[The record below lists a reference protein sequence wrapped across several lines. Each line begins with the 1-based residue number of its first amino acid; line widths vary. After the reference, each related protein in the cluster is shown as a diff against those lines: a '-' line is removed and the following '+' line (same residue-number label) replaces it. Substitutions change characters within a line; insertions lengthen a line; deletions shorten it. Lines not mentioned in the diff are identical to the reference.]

1 MAAESPNTRTLE
13 RLLTLVGGYCDD
25 KAIALVRQAHAFAAR
40 AHGEQKRLN
49 GELYI
54 THPLATA
61 VILAEMKLS
70 PTVVAAGL
78 LHDVP
83 EDTAV
88 TIEEVRAAFGDDI
101 AGLVNGITK
110 VGKVKYRGV
119 ERYVENLRKMFL
131 VMAEDVR
138 VIFIKFADRLHNL
151 ETLDVVPAP
160 KRKRVA
166 LESLE
171 IYAPIANRLGMGDIR
186 GRLEDAAFRY
196 VDPEAYARTA
206 GFIETH
212 VKQHEGY
219 VDRLARAVRTQ
230 LEAAGVDVV
239 GVHGRRKHVY
249 SLHKKLLRHGGD
261 IAKIH
266 DLLAV
271 RAIVRSVAD
280 CYAALG
286 VIHAR
291 WKPLK
296 GRIKDYVAQPKP
308 NGYQSLHTTVFAD
321 EGEIIE
327 IQIRTQEMHEANE
340 YGVAAHWQYAEGGK
354 HSKRPHHKQLAWV
367 KEFSRV
373 QKDIADHKQFLQ
385 RLDALKVD
393 IFTNRIFVFTPQ
405 GDVIDLPEDA
415 TPVDFAYAIHTEV
428 GNHCVGARVNDEQ
441 VAIAHP
447 LKSGDVV
454 EIVTDKK
461 RSRPSGDWLKFVK
474 THNAKNKIKAELKS
488 PADWL
493 LSLLPTMPQGK
504 KPKREKT

>member
-1 MAAESPNTRTLE
+1 MATQEQARNFNDVRRALHA
-13 RLLTLVGGYCDD
+13 YADD
-25 KAIALVRQAHAFAAR
+25 AGVALVKRAYDFASR
-40 AHGEQKRLN
+40 AHGDQRRLT
-49 GELYI
+49 GDLYI
-54 THPLATA
+54 THPIATA
-61 VILAEMKLS
+61 VTLAEMKMS
-70 PTVVAAGL
+70 PAVVAAGL

-88 TIEEVRAAFGDDI
+88 TIDQVRAEFGDDI
-101 AGLVNGITK
+101 ASLVNGITK

-151 ETLDVVPAP
+151 ETLEVVPEP

-166 LESLE
+166 LESLD

-196 VDPEAYARTA
+196 VDPEACVRVGAL
-206 GFIETH
+206 IE
-212 VKQHEGY
+212 KFCSKKEDY
-219 VDRLARAVRTQ
+219 IERLSKAMQQELA
-230 LEAAGVDVV
+230 AAGIQAIS
-239 GVHGRRKHVY
+239 VHGRRKHVY
-249 SLHKKLLRHGGD
+249 SLYKKLLRHEND
-261 IAKIH
+261 ITKIH

-271 RAIVRSVAD
+271 RAIVKDVAD

-286 VIHAR
+286 IIHQK

-296 GRIKDYVAQPKP
+296 GRIKDYIAQPKP

-327 IQIRTQEMHEANE
+327 VQIRTPEMHEANE
-340 YGVAAHWQYAEGGK
+340 YGVAAHWQYTESGK
-354 HSKRPHHKQLAWV
+354 RSQQPHPDQLAWV
-367 KEFSRV
+367 KEFSRI
-373 QKDIADHKQFLQ
+373 QKDIEDHKEFLQ
-385 RLDALKVD
+385 RLESLKVD
-393 IFTNRIFVFTPQ
+393 VFQNRIFVFTPQ

-428 GNHCVGARVNDEQ
+428 GNHCTGARINDEI
-441 VAIAHP
+441 VTLNRP

-454 EIVTDKK
+454 EIMTDKK
-461 RSRPSGDWLKFVK
+461 RSHPSGDWLKFVK
-474 THNAKNKIKAELKS
+474 THNAKNKIRAEVKS
-488 PADWL
+488 PAEWL
-493 LSLLPTMPQGK
+493 LSLLPSAPK
-504 KPKREKT
+504 KPGKSKDA

>member
-1 MAAESPNTRTLE
+1 MAIQEKLRHFRDVE
-13 RLLTLVGGYCDD
+13 RALRIYADD
-25 KAIALVRQAHAFAAR
+25 NAVALVRRAYDFAR
-40 AHGEQKRLN
+40 TAHGDQRRLT
-49 GELYI
+49 GDLYI

-61 VILAEMKLS
+61 VTLAEMKLS
-70 PTVVAAGL
+70 PAVVAAGM

-88 TIEEVRAAFGDDI
+88 TIDEVRAEFGDDI
-101 AGLVNGITK
+101 ATLVNGITK

-151 ETLDVVPAP
+151 ETLEVVPPA

-186 GRLEDAAFRY
+186 GKLEDAAFRY
-196 VDPEAYARTA
+196 VDPEAYARVA
-206 GFIETH
+206 ALIEKYCNT
-212 VKQHEGY
+212 KEGY
-219 VDRLARAVRTQ
+219 IERLSSSVQRE
-230 LEAAGVDVV
+230 LSAAGVNVV
-239 GVHGRRKHVY
+239 SVHGRRKHIY
-249 SLHKKLLRHGGD
+249 SLHKKLLRHEND
-261 IAKIH
+261 ITKIH
-266 DLLAV
+266 DLLAI
-271 RAIVRSVAD
+271 RAIVKDVAD

-286 VIHAR
+286 IIHQK

-296 GRIKDYVAQPKP
+296 GRIKDYIAQPKP

-327 IQIRTQEMHEANE
+327 VQIRTPEMHESNE
-340 YGVAAHWQYAEGGK
+340 YGVTAHWQYTEGGTR
-354 HSKRPHHKQLAWV
+354 SGQLRQDQLVWV
-367 KEFSRV
+367 KEFSSV
-373 QKDIADHKQFLQ
+373 QKDITDHKEFLQ
-385 RLDALKVD
+385 RLESLKVD
-393 IFTNRIFVFTPQ
+393 VFQNRIFVFTPQ

-415 TPVDFAYAIHTEV
+415 TPIDFAYAIHTEV
-428 GNHCVGARVNDEQ
+428 GNHCTGARINDE
-441 VAIAHP
+441 IATLSRP

-454 EIVTDKK
+454 DIITDKK

-474 THNAKNKIKAELKS
+474 THNARSKIKAEAKS

-493 LSLLPTMPQGK
+493 MSFLPPG
-504 KPKREKT
+504 PKRPGKTKDT